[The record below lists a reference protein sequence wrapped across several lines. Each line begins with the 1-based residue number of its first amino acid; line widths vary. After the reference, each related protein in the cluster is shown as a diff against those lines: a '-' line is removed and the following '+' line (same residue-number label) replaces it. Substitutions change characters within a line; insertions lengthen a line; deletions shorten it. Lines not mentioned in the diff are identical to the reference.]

1 MRRVVR
7 KWDERKIFQKDTIF
21 KIFQK
26 DTLQDM
32 IFHCRISD
40 IGCTLNNR
48 SLRLIGKSS
57 KLGSSPY
64 MLNCDRV
71 EIVTNSHKKM
81 KF

>member
-32 IFHCRISD
+32 IFHCR
-40 IGCTLNNR
+40 
-48 SLRLIGKSS
+48 LIGKSS